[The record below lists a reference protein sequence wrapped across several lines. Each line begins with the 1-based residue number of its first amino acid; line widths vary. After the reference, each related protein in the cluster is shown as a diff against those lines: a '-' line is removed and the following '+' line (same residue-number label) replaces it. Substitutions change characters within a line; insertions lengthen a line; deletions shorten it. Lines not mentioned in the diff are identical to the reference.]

1 MAIYQLAD
9 LSPNIDP
16 SAFVFDG
23 AILIGQVTLKANV
36 SIWPGVIIRADNDTI
51 TIDENSNI
59 QEGSVLHID
68 AGTPLYVGKN
78 VTVGHKVMLHGCTIG
93 DGSLIGMSATILNNA
108 VIGKNCLIGAGA
120 LIPEGKVIPD
130 NSVVVGVAKILREA
144 TAEDL
149 ARSHQ
154 GTKHYVEQGQFYRQQ
169 LKRIDA

>member
-1 MAIYQLAD
+1 MAIYELAD
-9 LSPNIDP
+9 LKPKIDP

-23 AILIGQVTLKANV
+23 AILVGQVTLKANV

-51 TIDENSNI
+51 TIDENSNV

-68 AGTPLYVGKN
+68 AGTPLYIGKN

-108 VIGKNCLIGAGA
+108 VIGNNCIIGAGA

-130 NSVVVGVAKILREA
+130 NSVVVGVAKILREV
-144 TAEDL
+144 TPEDL
-149 ARSHQ
+149 EGSHK
-154 GTKHYVEQGQFYRQQ
+154 GTQHYVEQSRTYREK
-169 LKRIDA
+169 LKRID

>member
-1 MAIYQLAD
+1 MAIYQLAELTPD
-9 LSPNIDP
+9 IDP

-23 AILIGQVTLKANV
+23 AVLIGQITLKANV

-51 TIDENSNI
+51 TIDENSNV

-68 AGTPLYVGKN
+68 KGTPLYIGTN

-108 VIGKNCLIGAGA
+108 VIGKNCIIGAGA
-120 LIPEGKVIPD
+120 LIPEGKIIPD

-144 TAEDL
+144 TPDDL
-149 ARSHQ
+149 KRSHA
-154 GTKHYVEQGQFYRQQ
+154 GTQHYVEQGQTYRQN
-169 LKRIDA
+169 LKRID